1 MWPETE
7 GTRRLGIR
15 YPIIQAGMA
24 GGITTP
30 ELVAAV
36 SNAGGLGTLG
46 AGYLSPE
53 ETRYAIREIRSLTTK
68 PFAVNL
74 FIPQSVHEQQE
85 MIDEMDRYLNRYRE
99 QFRLKPYAGSPF
111 SLPDAFLEQ
120 IEVILEQGVPVLSF
134 TFGMLPADILRKL
147 KRAGVIL
154 MGTATTVQEALV
166 LEESGVDL
174 LVAQGSEAGGHRGT
188 FLGSYK
194 DGLVGTLALVP
205 QMVNQVEVPVLAAGG
220 IMDER
225 GIAASLMLGATGVQM
240 GTAFLTC
247 KESGAHQTYKEA
259 LLQGK
264 KGEATVLT
272 QAFSGKA
279 ARGIKNAFIEEMED
293 YQGGIPPYPIQNVL
307 TQDVRSAAAR
317 QGRAEYMSLW
327 AGQAFEL
334 CQVQSANG
342 LMKRLVQETTQ
353 LFARQR

>member
-1 MWPETE
+1 MWPDTE
-7 GTRRLGIR
+7 GTRKLGIR

-53 ETRYAIREIRSLTTK
+53 ETRYAIGEIRSLTTK
-68 PFAVNL
+68 PFAVNV
-74 FIPQSVHEQQE
+74 FIPQTVTEQREQIE
-85 MIDEMDRYLNRYRE
+85 EMDRYLDRYRQ
-99 QFRLKPYAGSPF
+99 QFRLRSKPANLF
-111 SLPDAFLEQ
+111 SLTEAFLEQ
-120 IEVILEQGVPVLSF
+120 IEVVLEEGVPVLSF
-134 TFGMLPADILRKL
+134 TFGLLPADILRKL
-147 KRAGVIL
+147 KQAGIIL
-154 MGTATTVQEALV
+154 MGTATTVQEAMV
-166 LEESGVDL
+166 LRNQGLIYWWLKGVKPVDIGEPSWDL
-174 LVAQGSEAGGHRGT
+174 IKE
-188 FLGSYK
+188 
-194 DGLVGTLALVP
+194 GLVGTLALVP

-225 GIAASLMLGATGVQM
+225 GIAAGLMLGATGVQM

-247 KESGAHQTYKEA
+247 MESGAHQTYKEA

-293 YQGGIPPYPIQNVL
+293 YQGVIPAYPIQNKL
-307 TQDVRSAAAR
+307 THEVRGAAAR

-327 AGQAFEL
+327 AGQAFGL
-334 CQVQSANG
+334 CQVQSVNG
-342 LMKRLVQETTQ
+342 FMKRLVQDTTQ
-353 LFARQR
+353 LFTR